1 MAKLTLQ
8 TLGRKL
14 ADKCG
19 AVGIRETAKSIG
31 VSPATLS
38 RVERGHM
45 PDLETFGKIC
55 RWLNV
60 NPGDVLGTTPAG
72 QPAAPASPG
81 LPRVGV
87 HFRKDQTLKPETAQ
101 ALAQMILAA
110 QRALMVSGSGDEIR

>member
-14 ADKCG
+14 AEKRG
-19 AVGIRETAKSIG
+19 AVGIRETARSIG

-60 NPGDVLGTTPAG
+60 DPADVLGTSSST
-72 QPAAPASPG
+72 AAAAAT
-81 LPRVGV
+81 VGV
-87 HFRKDQTLKPETAQ
+87 HFRKDQTLKPETAH

-110 QRALMVSGSGDEIR
+110 QRALMIAGGGEEIR